1 MLLARD
7 IFFFSLHHPPFSSH
21 FIACGISL
29 PSQDIYYIFPLKIPY
44 APTSLC
50 VNFPGTCSEEVYFF
64 LYIQFWKQTPWQGLR
79 DGCRVNI

>member
-44 APTSLC
+44 APLPYVLTFLAHALKKCISFCTYSFGSKL
-50 VNFPGTCSEEVYFF
+50 PG
-64 LYIQFWKQTPWQGLR
+64 K
-79 DGCRVNI
+79 D